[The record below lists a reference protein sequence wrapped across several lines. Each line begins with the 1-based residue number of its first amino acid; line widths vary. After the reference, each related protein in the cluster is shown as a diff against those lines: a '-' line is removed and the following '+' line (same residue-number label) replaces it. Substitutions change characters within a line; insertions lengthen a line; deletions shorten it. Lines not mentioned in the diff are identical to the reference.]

1 MTIRKKLL
9 LSSSFLTIIAFIII
23 FSLVLTQFKQSNE
36 REELKYLEALSTS
49 IRIDLQT
56 QMENTLTSVRS
67 IANNP
72 DVQLLFYE
80 RNREGLLNLLLPV
93 YESINTEVSQF
104 QFHLPDSTSFLRLH
118 SPNKYGDSLKD
129 FRITV
134 NTANE
139 QLVDTIGIEEG
150 VAGYGL
156 RVVVPMFY
164 QNQHIGSVEY
174 GNDFGENYVNNIK
187 EKFGLENFLYRYP
200 AENVDANGNSLL
212 AATME
217 NDEYQISDENYER
230 IQLGE
235 PIFEVTRDGNY
246 GILIIPNTDFQ
257 GNITSYSKLVIDR
270 SDIVASGKNML
281 ISLSLIFT
289 ITLIIMVVVLSTLL
303 NLHIFKPISEITD
316 IINKQ
321 SDLDFTINDNSHLLS
336 YLNRKDEMGVMITSL
351 HKMKN
356 SVREFIIRTSYTSE
370 QVAASSEELAA
381 ISQQSAMASNEV
393 AKAIEEIAKGAS
405 GQAKDAELSFS
416 SVENMEKLLEE
427 NRQYLEELNHATNN
441 INNQKESGSIILEKL
456 VEKTKQNNEASQEVY
471 NIIVKNHE
479 SAEKIEAASEMINSI
494 ANQTNL
500 LALNAAIEAARAG
513 ESGKGFAVVA
523 EEIRKLAEQSNSF
536 TKEIKDVIAELK
548 SNSEDAFEKVKE
560 VTTIVDSQT
569 ESVKETETKFVL
581 IAEAIDLI
589 KSAIEKLNNSSRLI
603 AKNKDNLLNHVQNT
617 TAISEENAAGT
628 QEASASVEELS
639 VNIEEI
645 SNASEGL
652 SQMAE
657 DLQILIQKF
666 KV

>member
-257 GNITSYSKLVIDR
+257 GNITSYLKLVIDR

-393 AKAIEEIAKGAS
+393 ARAIEEIAKGAS